1 MFNFI
6 LKKVLNGVLILLGVA
21 TVVFWIFKILPGDP
35 ARALC
40 GQRCDEATLN
50 SIRIENNLNKPVATQ
65 FLLFINDLSPLSIHD
80 DNKETL
86 KKYNGS
92 KLLSFTKENALFIK
106 APYLGKS
113 MATKRDVSDIISD
126 RFPSTAWLAL
136 AAMVFATI
144 VGVFFGVIAALKQN
158 SFLDRFL
165 VSFSILGISIPSF
178 VSAVLIGLLFAV
190 LLREYTG
197 LNLFGS
203 LYETHAFSGRSLNL
217 KNLIL
222 PAFTLGI
229 RPLAIIV
236 QLTRSSML
244 DALKE
249 DYIRTAKSKG
259 LSNNVILF
267 KHALR
272 NALNPVI
279 TAVSGWFAGLLAGA
293 FFIEKVFSW
302 KGLGLETINA
312 VFNSDAPVVIG
323 STLFIGLVFIII
335 SILVDILYA
344 LLDPRVRLQ

>member
-6 LKKVLNGVLILLGVA
+6 LKKLLNGILILLGVA
-21 TVVFWIFKILPGDP
+21 TVVFWIFKVLPGDP

-50 SIRIENNLNKPVATQ
+50 AIRIENNLDKPVATQ
-65 FLLFINDLSPLSIHD
+65 FIIFLNDLSPISVHQNS
-80 DNKETL
+80 NKNI
-86 KKYNGS
+86 KKYGGKILINLPEGNS
-92 KLLSFTKENALFIK
+92 LFIK

-113 MATKRDVSDIISD
+113 MSSKRKVSEIIGD

-136 AAMVFATI
+136 VSMVFATV
-144 VGVFFGVIAALKQN
+144 VGVFFGVLAALKQN

-178 VSAVLIGLLFAV
+178 VSAVIIGLVFAV
-190 LLREYTG
+190 VLREYTG

-203 LYETHAFSGRSLNL
+203 LYETHAFTGRSLNL

-259 LSNNVILF
+259 LSNRSILF

-335 SILVDILYA
+335 SIAVDILYA
-344 LLDPRVRLQ
+344 WLDPRVRLQ